1 MNAQPRTSKR
11 TRSAPE
17 RHDPDSVAGSHSS
30 KAEQAAYAKKRKLD
44 AAKRIAA
51 NQALATLYNC
61 PPKRAPAAAKPHA
74 PSAEVGARAPSAA
87 APAAAPAAPAPVT
100 AVAVAPAPPPPALT
114 VDVSPPAADPVDVV
128 MELPDLTPLAPTSP
142 AHYGGWASTL
152 PRSPSLLPALLQ
164 PEATETL
171 TTDLAS
177 ALNADASD
185 LAAIGN
191 ELCLEPAPSASGW
204 SGWRHVSHP
213 KPIDGEGVLGMVWRK
228 EREAAEKAAAAKA
241 AAAGGGQR
249 AAAERA
255 AAAKAATERAAA
267 AKAATERAA
276 AAKAATER
284 AAAAKAA
291 TERAAAAKA
300 AAATEAAAVVLAQ
313 PIGRNAFN
321 CGWAQVDTSAAPK
334 GWIPHH
340 GPQAYALGKQRDE
353 RERLEALQLEADR
366 RRRESERAAAAQRQ
380 AAAAAAA
387 ASSSSSESDSECDD
401 PNYDP
406 NYDPNREQQVAVYA
420 RRVVNAVAV
429 RAIPTAALHA
439 AAALALADGAQQK
452 QKAQAARLA
461 KALPKPKAKATPKAK
476 AIQKK
481 APRMTKATPA
491 AEKQMPGAI
500 DAASDYNSILAAGPR
515 PLAPS
520 EYAIADDPDM
530 QRLGIADKKGVKAR
544 ISEVLPDLSVETHGQ
559 YANGIVSALST
570 FKTDAYSGIATFRT
584 FWNAFESPDPSRS
597 KRIAFAD
604 FLAVNTYPA
613 LGVTKLD
620 VKGAKHKHLTSW
632 VSGYE
637 RALDLFLDA

>member
-11 TRSAPE
+11 SRSAPE

-30 KAEQAAYAKKRKLD
+30 KAEQAACAKKRKLD
-44 AAKRIAA
+44 ATKRTAA
-51 NQALATLYNC
+51 NQALATLFDW
-61 PPKRAPAAAKPHA
+61 PPKRAPAAAKSHA

-87 APAAAPAAPAPVT
+87 APAAAPAAPAAPAP
-100 AVAVAPAPPPPALT
+100 AVVVAPAPPPLPLT
-114 VDVSPPAADPVDVV
+114 VDVSPPAADPVDAV

-142 AHYGGWASTL
+142 AHAGGWASTL
-152 PRSPSLLPALLQ
+152 PRSPSLLPAVLQ
-164 PEATETL
+164 PETVETL

-177 ALNADASD
+177 ALNADVSD

-228 EREAAEKAAAAKA
+228 EKEAAEKAAAE
-241 AAAGGGQR
+241 R

-255 AAAKAATERAAA
+255 ATEKAVTERAAA
-267 AKAATERAA
+267 AKAAAERAVAERAA
-276 AAKAATER
+276 AEKV
-284 AAAAKAA
+284 
-291 TERAAAAKA
+291 AAAKA

-313 PIGRNAFN
+313 PIGRNPFN

-334 GWIPHH
+334 GWMPHH

-420 RRVVNAVAV
+420 RRVVNAVAT
-429 RAIPTAALHA
+429 PTAALPA

-481 APRMTKATPA
+481 APRMTKAAPA

-530 QRLGIADKKGVKAR
+530 QQLGIADKKGIKAR
-544 ISEVLPDLSVETHGQ
+544 ISEVCC
-559 YANGIVSALST
+559 
-570 FKTDAYSGIATFRT
+570 RT
-584 FWNAFESPDPSRS
+584 CR
-597 KRIAFAD
+597 
-604 FLAVNTYPA
+604 
-613 LGVTKLD
+613 
-620 VKGAKHKHLTSW
+620 
-632 VSGYE
+632 
-637 RALDLFLDA
+637 

>member
-241 AAAGGGQR
+241 AAAK

-255 AAAKAATERAAA
+255 AA
-267 AKAATERAA
+267 
-276 AAKAATER
+276 ER

>member
-30 KAEQAAYAKKRKLD
+30 KAEQAAYAKKQKLD

-241 AAAGGGQR
+241 AA
-249 AAAERA
+249 
-255 AAAKAATERAAA
+255 ERAAA

-461 KALPKPKAKATPKAK
+461 KALPS
-476 AIQKK
+476 
-481 APRMTKATPA
+481 PRRR
-491 AEKQMPGAI
+491 
-500 DAASDYNSILAAGPR
+500 PR
-515 PLAPS
+515 
-520 EYAIADDPDM
+520 
-530 QRLGIADKKGVKAR
+530 RR
-544 ISEVLPDLSVETHGQ
+544 
-559 YANGIVSALST
+559 
-570 FKTDAYSGIATFRT
+570 RR
-584 FWNAFESPDPSRS
+584 PSR
-597 KRIAFAD
+597 RRR
-604 FLAVNTYPA
+604 
-613 LGVTKLD
+613 
-620 VKGAKHKHLTSW
+620 
-632 VSGYE
+632 
-637 RALDLFLDA
+637 RA

>member
-17 RHDPDSVAGSHSS
+17 RHDPNSVAGSHSS
-30 KAEQAAYAKKRKLD
+30 KAEQAAYAKKQKLD

-87 APAAAPAAPAPVT
+87 APAAAPAAPAPVP

-241 AAAGGGQR
+241 AAAK

-255 AAAKAATERAAA
+255 AA
-267 AKAATERAA
+267 
-276 AAKAATER
+276 ER